1 MPICNINGATISY
14 SDQGQGLPL
23 VLLHG
28 FPLDSRMWE
37 GQVADLSSRYRVI
50 APDLRGFGK
59 SAPGSAFTMQS
70 LADDVR
76 ALLVELNAL
85 PCALAG
91 LSMGGYVALNY
102 VHRYARDLRGLILI
116 DTRAEGDTTQG
127 KEGRQ
132 KMIDLVRAKGSKAV
146 ADQMEAKMLSPDTLA
161 KRPQQARALRRMME
175 SCSPQTIEHAL
186 AAMRDRPDMTGELP
200 SIAAPTLIIV
210 GDADSITPPG
220 VAQEMQKRIPRSQLV
235 TIQGA
240 GHMSPLE
247 QPAQVNRAVRNFLQG
262 LDGG

>member
-1 MPICNINGATISY
+1 
-14 SDQGQGLPL
+14 
-23 VLLHG
+23 
-28 FPLDSRMWE
+28 
-37 GQVADLSSRYRVI
+37 
-50 APDLRGFGK
+50 
-59 SAPGSAFTMQS
+59 
-70 LADDVR
+70 
-76 ALLVELNAL
+76 
-85 PCALAG
+85 
-91 LSMGGYVALNY
+91 
-102 VHRYARDLRGLILI
+102 
-116 DTRAEGDTTQG
+116 
-127 KEGRQ
+127 
-132 KMIDLVRAKGSKAV
+132 
-146 ADQMEAKMLSPDTLA
+146 
-161 KRPQQARALRRMME
+161 ME

-186 AAMRDRPDMTGELP
+186 AAMRDRPDMTSELP